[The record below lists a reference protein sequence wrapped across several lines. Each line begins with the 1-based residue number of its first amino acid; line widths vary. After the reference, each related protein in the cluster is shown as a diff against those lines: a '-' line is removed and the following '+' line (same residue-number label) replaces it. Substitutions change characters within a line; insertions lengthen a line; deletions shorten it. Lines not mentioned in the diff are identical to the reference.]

1 MPHDSYPS
9 PEPDFAALRLRLA
22 QLRHERG
29 WTYDEMASRSGV
41 GRATLVTLESGR
53 SRRKDGPPAT
63 HGTMVT
69 WYRFAEAL
77 DMSLGELLAPL
88 QPHRHRGEPSQE

>member
-1 MPHDSYPS
+1 
-9 PEPDFAALRLRLA
+9 
-22 QLRHERG
+22 
-29 WTYDEMASRSGV
+29 MASRTGV

-53 SRRKDGPPAT
+53 PRRQDGPPAT

-69 WYRFAEAL
+69 WYRIAEAL

-88 QPHRHRGEPSQE
+88 QPHRHPGEPAPE